1 MPARLSPGP
10 FPSWDDYR
18 FFLATSKAGSFTKA
32 ASELGVTQSTLSRR
46 IEHLEQQLG
55 VRLFVRMKT
64 GVVLTSEGESILQ
77 SARRSRAESLKF
89 NGTCWVPTSA
99 WTGLSEFR

>member
-55 VRLFVRMKT
+55 VRLFVSMQ
-64 GVVLTSEGESILQ
+64 LQ
-77 SARRSRAESLKF
+77 PGDVERYQ
-89 NGTCWVPTSA
+89 
-99 WTGLSEFR
+99 